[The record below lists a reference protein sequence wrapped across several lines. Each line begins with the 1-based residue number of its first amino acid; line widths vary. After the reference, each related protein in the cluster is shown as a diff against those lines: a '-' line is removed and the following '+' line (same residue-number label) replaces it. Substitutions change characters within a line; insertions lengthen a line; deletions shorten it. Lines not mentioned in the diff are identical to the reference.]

1 VPGRVFAGAWVSWS
15 WGSLSVGWAPLDYWG
30 RPGWWGGPLYAGY
43 YDPHCWTFVNYDHI
57 GSRHLT
63 RYAVPIDQ
71 VRNDHRG
78 TTVVSRAPSV
88 DPKRIAR
95 SAEWRDRALREV
107 KGDRAAHMSPIA
119 TDRRPERRLQDVQG
133 DLMRR
138 TDRARPSAT
147 VEPRVTAPRQRR
159 ILEDPRRNDAR
170 EARPQTRSDVRDLY
184 ERMSRPRETRE
195 RPAPDVSR
203 RDTPSVEPR
212 KDHVQPRRSEPRTQP
227 RIDAPR
233 QQAPRPQPRVDAPRQ
248 QAPRQQAQPR
258 QAPSAQ
264 APRSQP
270 QRSQPQKDRSSRS
283 QGKGGDG
290 RKSGGKR

>member
-1 VPGRVFAGAWVSWS
+1 
-15 WGSLSVGWAPLDYWG
+15 
-30 RPGWWGGPLYAGY
+30 
-43 YDPHCWTFVNYDHI
+43 VNYDHI
-57 GSRHLT
+57 NSRQLT
-63 RYAVPIDQ
+63 RYAVPIDR

-195 RPAPDVSR
+195 RPAPAVSQ
-203 RDTPSVEPR
+203 RDAPSVAPS
-212 KDHVQPRRSEPRTQP
+212 KDRVQPRRSEPRTQP
-227 RIDAPR
+227 RVEAPR
-233 QQAPRPQPRVDAPRQ
+233 QQAPRQ

-258 QAPSAQ
+258 PAPRAE

-270 QRSQPQKDRSSRS
+270 PKERSSRS